1 MRGFVKGETVKVAIV
16 HDWLTG
22 MRGGERVLE
31 ILCELYPDAPVYTLF
46 YNPARMSK
54 AINERKIR
62 TSFLQKLPFSLK
74 MYRRYLPL
82 FPIAVEQFDLREYD
96 VVISSSHCVAKG
108 ALTTSD
114 TLHICYC
121 YTPLRYAWDMYE
133 EYFGKDRISCVER
146 SIIRPIINYLR
157 VWDVAS
163 SRRVDC
169 FAAISHNVARRIEK
183 YYRREAQVIHPP
195 VDTSFF
201 MPGNDRGNFF
211 LVVSAMVPYK
221 RVEIVVDAFN
231 KLGLPLKVVGGG
243 PLRKKIE
250 RKAKRNVEFL
260 GEVSDRELLGLYQRC
275 RALVFAGVED
285 FGIAPLEAQAAGRPV
300 IAYGRGGFL
309 ETVVEGKTGIFFN
322 EQSSFSLID
331 AVRKFQKMDFDPELI
346 RNHALQFDTNV
357 FRQKIHDYVEKR
369 YQEWTRK
376 RRGVFSP

>member
-1 MRGFVKGETVKVAIV
+1 MKVAIV

-31 ILCELYPDAPVYTLF
+31 ILCELYPDAPIYTLF
-46 YNPARMSK
+46 YNPPRMSK

-62 TSFLQKLPFSLK
+62 TSFLQKLPFSLR

-82 FPIAVEQFDLREYD
+82 FPTAVEQFDLREYD

-133 EYFGKDRISCVER
+133 EYFGKDRVGCVER
-146 SIIRPIINYLR
+146 SIIRPVMNYLR

-169 FAAISHNVARRIEK
+169 FAAISDNVARRIEK

-201 MPGNDRGNFF
+201 IPGDDRGDFF

-243 PLRKKIE
+243 PLRKEIQ

-260 GEVSDRELLGLYQRC
+260 GEVSDNELLKLYQRC

-285 FGIAPLEAQAAGRPV
+285 FGIAPLEVQAAGRPV

-309 ETVVEGKTGIFFN
+309 ETVVEGKTGIFFS

-331 AVRKFQKMDFDPELI
+331 AVGKFQKMDFDPELI

-357 FRQKIHDYVEKR
+357 FKQEIHDYVEKR